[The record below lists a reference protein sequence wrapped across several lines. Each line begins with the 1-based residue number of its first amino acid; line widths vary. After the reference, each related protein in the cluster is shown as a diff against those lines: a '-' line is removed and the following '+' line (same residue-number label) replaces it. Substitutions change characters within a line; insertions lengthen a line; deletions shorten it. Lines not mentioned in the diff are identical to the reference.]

1 MNPREERQVG
11 VLGWRIAASF
21 AWSVILLPVSCAA
34 FIILSKIHILHP
46 IQCLTDSFSDLSSSY
61 TFFCLLLM
69 SVLLGILCAFHVE
82 FYTVVPSIPG
92 SRLSLIGQVLLPQ
105 RVLHFL
111 AHTVMGMLVSW
122 CCTVLSRGSYQFL
135 VVPCTAAPSQDEDS
149 LPPRCLNE
157 HHLFLLLAGAFLGYS
172 YSLLYFVHNMNY
184 LPFPS
189 IQQFKYLQF
198 RRCLPLLIK
207 HSCVQSLYLVRNY
220 SIVYYFLGYIPRT
233 WIQTM
238 MNLQI
243 DGQRQPL
250 DTLRGLLNLSLFYH
264 IWLCGTFCLTT
275 WYMVWVLFRIYA
287 TEARVFP
294 VQSSFAEEADQ
305 CLPYVLSCHTPLV
318 KYLALQDLTLL
329 SQYSPSRRQEVFS
342 LSQPGG
348 HPHNWTAI
356 SRECLSLLNNL
367 TTRLVT
373 HQEAAASNGR
383 VRLPS
388 SAESMKSS
396 SYTGTSLT
404 EDPIYQT
411 QSLGQVP
418 RTPVPSLLKLSSLKA
433 SRDPLSPYA
442 SLAVSRVAELLDP
455 NSPWHGTVQSP
466 HLIRRGPK
474 LWTPGTDG
482 QRNGSE
488 GSSFSLVPPVTVSN
502 PKHQNFVYAW
512 CWHKQ
517 EQIKNFL
524 AKRVLIMYLFS
535 KHPEA
540 SSQDVFADAQTHI
553 WALEALSYLVAAS
566 FSEDRFGVVQTS
578 LSGII
583 CTFLTLQEAV
593 EKHFKLPHASSKPA
607 RTSGCLV
614 DASFKTL
621 RFALR
626 AALKTAIYRITT
638 TFGEHLHAVQI
649 SAEHQKKL
657 QQFLDF
663 KE

>member
-1 MNPREERQVG
+1 
-11 VLGWRIAASF
+11 
-21 AWSVILLPVSCAA
+21 
-34 FIILSKIHILHP
+34 
-46 IQCLTDSFSDLSSSY
+46 
-61 TFFCLLLM
+61 
-69 SVLLGILCAFHVE
+69 
-82 FYTVVPSIPG
+82 
-92 SRLSLIGQVLLPQ
+92 
-105 RVLHFL
+105 
-111 AHTVMGMLVSW
+111 
-122 CCTVLSRGSYQFL
+122 
-135 VVPCTAAPSQDEDS
+135 
-149 LPPRCLNE
+149 
-157 HHLFLLLAGAFLGYS
+157 
-172 YSLLYFVHNMNY
+172 
-184 LPFPS
+184 
-189 IQQFKYLQF
+189 
-198 RRCLPLLIK
+198 
-207 HSCVQSLYLVRNY
+207 
-220 SIVYYFLGYIPRT
+220 
-233 WIQTM
+233 M

-502 PKHQNFVYAW
+502 PEHQNFVYAW

-614 DASFKTL
+614 DSSFKTL